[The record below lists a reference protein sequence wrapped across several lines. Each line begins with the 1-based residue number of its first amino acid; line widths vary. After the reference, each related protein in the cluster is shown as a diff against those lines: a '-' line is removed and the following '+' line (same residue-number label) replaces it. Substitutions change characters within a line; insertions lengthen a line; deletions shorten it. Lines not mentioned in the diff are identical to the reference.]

1 MEVGI
6 PIKNRIERRLW
17 AGGIQSRSS
26 MGVGPG
32 HGGQIA
38 HVTRVYGGLL
48 WGELRRTWTFAVED
62 HDTGG
67 YQSFCSILVI
77 KKKQLV
83 KHLPRK
89 ITFR

>member
-48 WGELRRTWTFAVED
+48 WGELRRT
-62 HDTGG
+62 
-67 YQSFCSILVI
+67 
-77 KKKQLV
+77 
-83 KHLPRK
+83 
-89 ITFR
+89 